1 MQTSLS
7 LVPRPVQMGPGNE
20 AKPVPNS
27 KYALLGNTLVSEIS
41 LVPGVEEGEKE
52 CLVHTV
58 CACA

>member
-1 MQTSLS
+1 
-7 LVPRPVQMGPGNE
+7 MGPGNE